1 MGYEWNLARKLFS
14 ILLQCVCCVYVC
26 MYACI
31 YGVYVCVC
39 VYVCVICVYVY
50 VCLCCVCMCVCVYV
64 CVSCVCMMCVYICA
78 CSTSVTL
85 IFISLYYK
93 QNSKAPLSGSSPLS
107 ATIDPAPLPP
117 APTSNSSSESPPCSD
132 LATSPSTSQY

>member
-1 MGYEWNLARKLFS
+1 MQTYMYAYMECMS
-14 ILLQCVCCVYVC
+14 VYVYMCVLYVYMCMCVYV
-26 MYACI
+26 
-31 YGVYVCVC
+31 VCVC
-39 VYVCVICVYVY
+39 VSVY
-50 VCLCCVCMCVCVYV
+50 M
-64 CVSCVCMMCVYICA
+64 CVSCVYMMCVYMRA

-93 QNSKAPLSGSSPLS
+93 QNSKAPLS
-107 ATIDPAPLPP
+107 ATIDPAPLPS